1 MNTQELMGGDQPFPM
16 VYRNMTYLKL
26 ETLGTLSQGPFVHAI
41 FMFSSLPNSSIYTFF
56 FFDKECHPS
65 TLPVCFQINLAQATG
80 IP

>member
-56 FFDKECHPS
+56 FIKNVIPLPS
-65 TLPVCFQINLAQATG
+65 QSASKLTLLKLQAS
-80 IP
+80 PN